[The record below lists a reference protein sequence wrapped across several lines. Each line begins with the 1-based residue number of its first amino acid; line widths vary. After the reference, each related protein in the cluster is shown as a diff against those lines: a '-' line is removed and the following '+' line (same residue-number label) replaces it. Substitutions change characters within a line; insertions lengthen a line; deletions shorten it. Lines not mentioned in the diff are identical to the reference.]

1 MTGIFVSYSR
11 SDKLLV
17 DRLVNDLR
25 NTGHDIWLDKQNI
38 EPGEKWWE
46 AIFRGINKASA
57 LIVCLS
63 PDALESEWIRR
74 ELYVARG
81 LGKFIIPVSVRACGE
96 ALAEQR
102 DLAWLKDLQIIDLE
116 PDYDRAVADLSRAL
130 KTRPQQNAY
139 RPLFAQSDS
148 AEFSGYMEA
157 LVSRARSFTLIG
169 TGLNILSRDPFTRS
183 CMERAAA
190 GEMRLEIYLADP
202 YSPDVETRLI
212 EEEIGDLRPPV
223 GQAGM
228 IRRLETLLNMWH
240 SLGEP
245 ESISINLFTHYPT
258 FALMIVDSEYFVYPY
273 GYACLGNFSPVFQFS
288 ADLEADR
295 SVVAYLNA
303 HYHRVQASALPARQ
317 VAHIRQ
323 HHRYDPGELQPFAV
337 YFVPPA
343 ESPLYAFGSRVL
355 GYDVRAAQPVSSP
368 WAAFA
373 GGAADFG
380 FHLTISDALYFLN
393 RQTIALVKA
402 SIRFAVQGLHP
413 FRLTD
418 FEIRPFPNEQSLA
431 ICLNDPTGTLEVLH
445 YEMIQRVYRRA
456 IASNYSLGLAAPDR
470 DRRSERANLLIKRYH
485 APYIMKSFN
494 PHFTLL
500 SGIPP
505 QERERVRQEVES
517 AFREEVDDTAIMVE
531 KLALMTRPD
540 PRQPWIIDE
549 EIELQ

>member
-17 DRLVNDLR
+17 DRLVDDLR
-25 NTGHDIWLDKQNI
+25 KAGHDIWVDKQNI

-46 AIFRGINKASA
+46 AIFRGIDKAGA
-57 LIVCLS
+57 VIVCLS
-63 PDALESEWIRR
+63 PDALDSEWIRR

-81 LGKFIIPVSVRACGE
+81 LGKFIIPVSVRACSE
-96 ALAEQR
+96 ELAEQR

-116 PDYDRAVADLSRAL
+116 PDYNRAVDDLSRAL

-148 AEFSGYMEA
+148 TEFCGYMET
-157 LVSRARSFTLIG
+157 LVSRAKSFILIG
-169 TGLNILSRDPFTRS
+169 TGLNILSRDPFARS

-202 YSPDVETRLI
+202 YSPDVEARLI
-212 EEEIGDLRPPV
+212 EEEIGDIKPPV
-223 GQAGM
+223 GQSGM
-228 IRRLETLLNMWH
+228 LKRLDTLLNMWRA
-240 SLGEP
+240 LGEP
-245 ESISINLFTHYPT
+245 ETISINLFTHYPT

-295 SVVAYLNA
+295 SVVAYLEA
-303 HYHRVQASALPARQ
+303 HYRRVRDGALPARD
-317 VAHIRQ
+317 VARIRQ
-323 HHRYDPGELQPFAV
+323 NHRFELSALQPFAV
-337 YFVPPA
+337 YFIPPA
-343 ESPLYAFGSRVL
+343 DSSLYAFGSRVL
-355 GYDVRAAQPVSSP
+355 GYDVRAGQPVNSP
-368 WAAFA
+368 WAASV

-393 RQTIALVKA
+393 AQTIAHVKA
-402 SIRFAVQGLHP
+402 SIRFIVQGLHP

-431 ICLNDPTGTLEVLH
+431 ICLNDPSGALEILH

-505 QERERVRQEVES
+505 QERERVRQEVEI
-517 AFREEVDDTAIMVE
+517 AFRDQVDDTAIMVE
-531 KLALMTRPD
+531 KLAFMTRPD
-540 PRQPWIIDE
+540 PHQPWVIDE